1 MIYCGI
7 DLASKASA
15 VCIMDSEGRILAEF
29 QMPTDEDGF
38 RTRLGD
44 REPMQCVLE
53 ASPLAEWAIG
63 VLESLGHSA
72 QIIDPRRAK
81 SVIRT
86 KRKTDQIDAR
96 NLANLARTG
105 WYNAVHRKSERA
117 RLMRTLLKSRQG
129 LLKAASDQHNRI
141 LGLLRAHGIRV
152 GKGGGDGFELRVLG
166 AVRARAPELEVILE
180 PLLDVWRQ
188 AREHAK
194 ELEKRLQDLV
204 RGDRVCQ
211 RLMSVPGVGPVI
223 SAAYVA
229 TIDDPHRFENSDQVA
244 DYLGLV
250 PSVYQ
255 SGETEYRGRI
265 TKEGDKM
272 LRWLLVEGAAVLL
285 SRVKRSCALQRWGR
299 KLAAKKGLAKARV
312 AVARKLA
319 VLLHRLW
326 VTGERFDWARA

>member
-1 MIYCGI
+1 MTYCGI

-15 VCIMDSEGRILAEF
+15 VCIMDQEGRTLAEF

-38 RTRLGD
+38 RTRLHD
-44 REPMQCVLE
+44 WEPMRCVLE
-53 ASPLAEWAIG
+53 ASPLAEWAVG

-72 QIIDPRRAK
+72 EIIDPRRAK
-81 SVIRT
+81 SIVRT

-96 NLANLARTG
+96 NLANMARTG
-105 WYNAVHRKSERA
+105 WYNAVHRKSEQA
-117 RLMRTLLKSRQG
+117 RLMRTLLKARQG
-129 LLKAASDQHNRI
+129 LLKVSSDQHNRI

-152 GKGGGDGFELRVLG
+152 RKGGGKDFDLRVLE

-180 PLLDVWRQ
+180 PLLDLRRQ
-188 AREHAK
+188 ARERAE

-204 RGDRVCQ
+204 RGNSVCE

-229 TIDDPHRFENSDQVA
+229 TIDDPHRFENSDQIA

-299 KLAAKKGLAKARV
+299 KLAAKKGWAKARV